1 MKQYIF
7 KGMAVAAIAFISVPA
22 LAQKEKSKKEEKE
35 KKEMQTIVI
44 TREGNIDEKTTIE
57 INGEKV
63 LINGKEPSKN
73 ENVNVNVH
81 KFKTGDHGLSLSGL
95 NRMGGNWDFNIDDER
110 ISLFS
115 EDANRAMLG
124 VVTDVDEKG
133 AEITSVSKESAAEK
147 AGLKKGDII
156 TKIGD
161 KKVEDAED
169 VSEAIREHKPGDKV
183 AVTILRDGKEQ
194 KINAE
199 LGKWKGVNMSTI
211 APSRVYGDAL
221 PRVMEAPGAPGAR
234 TFYLRGNTPRLG
246 LSIQDTEDGKG
257 VKVIDVDDE
266 GNAAKAGIEED
277 DVITHVNDKEVN
289 NADEIAKMMREN
301 KDNASV
307 RMKVLRDG
315 KTKNIEVRIPKK
327 LKTADL

>member
-1 MKQYIF
+1 
-7 KGMAVAAIAFISVPA
+7 
-22 LAQKEKSKKEEKE
+22 
-35 KKEMQTIVI
+35 
-44 TREGNIDEKTTIE
+44 
-57 INGEKV
+57 
-63 LINGKEPSKN
+63 
-73 ENVNVNVH
+73 
-81 KFKTGDHGLSLSGL
+81 
-95 NRMGGNWDFNIDDER
+95 MGGNWDFNLDDER

-124 VVTDVDEKG
+124 VVTDVDDKG
-133 AEITSVSKESAAEK
+133 AEITSISKESAAEK

-194 KINAE
+194 KITAE

-211 APSRVYGDAL
+211 TPGRVYGNAI
-221 PRVMEAPGAPGAR
+221 PRVMQTPDAPGAS
-234 TFYLRGNTPRLG
+234 TFYFRGNTPRLG

-266 GNAAKAGIEED
+266 GNAAKAGVEED

-289 NADEIAKMMREN
+289 NADEIAKMIKEN

-307 RMKVLRDG
+307 RLKVLRDG